1 MDVKERRR
9 NVEKLYKRGT
19 KTEKIAKLLGISV
32 RTVERDISFL
42 QGHNKE
48 KTEETI
54 LSVHRE
60 IISRRKK
67 EEEPEVPKLKRSK
80 EVAKRREN
88 VARLYTKGKTVRE
101 IAEELGVT
109 VPIIYQ
115 DIRLLIKEG
124 KVEKREKSDIN
135 GKKEGRKRSKEVA
148 KRREEVVRLYTK
160 GKTVREIAEELG
172 ISLPTIYQD
181 IRILVKE
188 GKIEKR
194 EREESKTNGK
204 KRGRKRSKK
213 VSKRRE
219 DAARLYKEGKT
230 AKEISEELG
239 VSVSI
244 IYQDIRILIKE
255 GKIEKREKFDINGK
269 KEGRKRSKEVAK
281 RREEVVRLYT
291 KGKTVREIAEEL
303 GVSVSIIYQDI
314 RILIEEG
321 KIEKREEKKSQKNSE
336 NEKRKISRRAE
347 EKNEKPEIDV
357 DEEITTQESKYM
369 KIDALYRENKSY
381 GEIADELNLSILEVM
396 EYLQQIKL
404 NKSTEAV
411 ISDRKTMV
419 KKLYEEGKTLEEIAN
434 DLNISEALVKEDLLA
449 FGIIPGLELVK
460 EKRKEEQSQDKQES
474 EEEKIV
480 NKKEVIGKTPKSH
493 ILGIKERRE
502 KVEKLYDEGMEEEE
516 IASKLG
522 VSVRVVRRDIE
533 ALLDARMIQDK
544 STKAKID
551 DNLKKEEE
559 ARILKRREQIER
571 LYKEGKSAQEIAEE
585 LGISKEIV
593 IEDIKIL
600 IRDGKLPKGNRKEFS
615 KDRKE
620 RIVNRRK
627 KIFEE
632 RRKKVAELYNE
643 GRSLEEIAE
652 KLGVTV
658 WIVRNDINVLVRR
671 KIIKRRV
678 DKQVKKESEGNEI
691 RKEEDEER
699 RKKVEKLYNE
709 GTAVAEIIQRLNVS
723 RNKIYRRHRCTRKN
737 GKN

>member
-9 NVEKLYKRGT
+9 NVEKLYKSGT
-19 KTEKIAKLLGISV
+19 KSEKIAKLLGISV

-48 KTEETI
+48 KTEETT

-60 IISRRKK
+60 IISRREK

-172 ISLPTIYQD
+172 
-181 IRILVKE
+181 
-188 GKIEKR
+188 
-194 EREESKTNGK
+194 
-204 KRGRKRSKK
+204 
-213 VSKRRE
+213 
-219 DAARLYKEGKT
+219 
-230 AKEISEELG
+230 
-239 VSVSI
+239 
-244 IYQDIRILIKE
+244 
-255 GKIEKREKFDINGK
+255 
-269 KEGRKRSKEVAK
+269 
-281 RREEVVRLYT
+281 
-291 KGKTVREIAEEL
+291 
-303 GVSVSIIYQDI
+303 VSVSIIYQDI

-357 DEEITTQESKYM
+357 DEETTPQESKYM

>member
-9 NVEKLYKRGT
+9 NVEKLYKSGT
-19 KTEKIAKLLGISV
+19 KPEKIAKLLGISV
-32 RTVERDISFL
+32 RTIERDIAFL
-42 QGHNKE
+42 QEHNKE
-48 KTEETI
+48 ETGKTEF
-54 LSVHRE
+54 SVHAERISIRE
-60 IISRRKK
+60 K
-67 EEEPEVPKLKRSK
+67 E
-80 EVAKRREN
+80 KRRE
-88 VARLYTKGKTVRE
+88 
-101 IAEELGVT
+101 
-109 VPIIYQ
+109 
-115 DIRLLIKEG
+115 
-124 KVEKREKSDIN
+124 EKKSKIN
-135 GKKEGRKRSKEVA
+135 GKRRGRKRSKEVA
-148 KRREEVVRLYTK
+148 KRREKVARLYT
-160 GKTVREIAEELG
+160 EE
-172 ISLPTIYQD
+172 
-181 IRILVKE
+181 
-188 GKIEKR
+188 
-194 EREESKTNGK
+194 
-204 KRGRKRSKK
+204 
-213 VSKRRE
+213 
-219 DAARLYKEGKT
+219 
-230 AKEISEELG
+230 
-239 VSVSI
+239 
-244 IYQDIRILIKE
+244 
-255 GKIEKREKFDINGK
+255 
-269 KEGRKRSKEVAK
+269 
-281 RREEVVRLYT
+281 
-291 KGKTVREIAEEL
+291 KTVREIAEEL

-321 KIEKREEKKSQKNSE
+321 KIKKREEKKSEKNSKNE
-336 NEKRKISRRAE
+336 NRKINRKAE
-347 EKNEKPEIDV
+347 EKAENSGIDV
-357 DEEITTQESKYM
+357 YEEITPQESKYM
-369 KIDALYRENKSY
+369 KIEALYRENRSY

-522 VSVRVVRRDIE
+522 VSVRVVKRDIE
-533 ALLDARMIQDK
+533 ALLDIRMIQDK
-544 STKAKID
+544 STKVKID

-620 RIVNRRK
+620 RIVNKRK

-652 KLGVTV
+652 ELSISVLVVK
-658 WIVRNDINVLVRR
+658 NDINILVGR
-671 KIIKRRV
+671 KIIERR
-678 DKQVKKESEGNEI
+678 VKKEAK
-691 RKEEDEER
+691 KENKREDEKR
-699 RKKVEKLYNE
+699 REEVEKLYNE
-709 GTAVAEIIQRLNVS
+709 GITITEIAQRLNVS
-723 RNKIYRRHRCTRKN
+723 RDKIYRRHRCTRKD

>member
-19 KTEKIAKLLGISV
+19 KTEKIAKLLGVSI
-32 RTVERDISFL
+32 RIIERDIAFL
-42 QGHNKE
+42 QEHNKE
-48 KTEETI
+48 KTEETM
-54 LSVHRE
+54 LSIHSE
-60 IISRRKK
+60 IVSRRKK
-67 EEEPEVPKLKRSK
+67 EEEPELSKLKRSK
-80 EVAKRREN
+80 QVTKRRED
-88 VARLYTKGKTVRE
+88 VARLYTKGKTARE
-101 IAEELGVT
+101 IAEELGVA
-109 VPIIYQ
+109 VSIIYQ
-115 DIRLLIKEG
+115 DIRILIEEG
-124 KVEKREKSDIN
+124 KIEKREENKSKIN
-135 GKKEGRKRSKEVA
+135 RKRRGRKRSKEVA

-160 GKTVREIAEELG
+160 GKTA
-172 ISLPTIYQD
+172 
-181 IRILVKE
+181 
-188 GKIEKR
+188 
-194 EREESKTNGK
+194 
-204 KRGRKRSKK
+204 
-213 VSKRRE
+213 
-219 DAARLYKEGKT
+219 
-230 AKEISEELG
+230 
-239 VSVSI
+239 
-244 IYQDIRILIKE
+244 
-255 GKIEKREKFDINGK
+255 
-269 KEGRKRSKEVAK
+269 
-281 RREEVVRLYT
+281 
-291 KGKTVREIAEEL
+291 REIAEEL
-303 GVSVSIIYQDI
+303 GVALPTIYQDI

-321 KIEKREEKKSQKNSE
+321 KIEKREENKSEKNSE
-336 NEKRKISRRAE
+336 NGKRKISRRAE

-357 DEEITTQESKYM
+357 DEETTPQESKYM

-434 DLNISEALVKEDLLA
+434 NLNISEALVKEDLLA
-449 FGIIPGLELVK
+449 FGIIPGIELVK
-460 EKRKEEQSQDKQES
+460 EKGKEEQSQDKQES

>member
-1 MDVKERRR
+1 
-9 NVEKLYKRGT
+9 
-19 KTEKIAKLLGISV
+19 
-32 RTVERDISFL
+32 
-42 QGHNKE
+42 
-48 KTEETI
+48 
-54 LSVHRE
+54 
-60 IISRRKK
+60 
-67 EEEPEVPKLKRSK
+67 
-80 EVAKRREN
+80 
-88 VARLYTKGKTVRE
+88 
-101 IAEELGVT
+101 
-109 VPIIYQ
+109 
-115 DIRLLIKEG
+115 
-124 KVEKREKSDIN
+124 
-135 GKKEGRKRSKEVA
+135 
-148 KRREEVVRLYTK
+148 
-160 GKTVREIAEELG
+160 
-172 ISLPTIYQD
+172 
-181 IRILVKE
+181 
-188 GKIEKR
+188 
-194 EREESKTNGK
+194 
-204 KRGRKRSKK
+204 
-213 VSKRRE
+213 
-219 DAARLYKEGKT
+219 
-230 AKEISEELG
+230 
-239 VSVSI
+239 
-244 IYQDIRILIKE
+244 
-255 GKIEKREKFDINGK
+255 
-269 KEGRKRSKEVAK
+269 
-281 RREEVVRLYT
+281 
-291 KGKTVREIAEEL
+291 
-303 GVSVSIIYQDI
+303 
-314 RILIEEG
+314 
-321 KIEKREEKKSQKNSE
+321 
-336 NEKRKISRRAE
+336 
-347 EKNEKPEIDV
+347 
-357 DEEITTQESKYM
+357 M

>member
-9 NVEKLYKRGT
+9 NVEKLYKSGT
-19 KTEKIAKLLGISV
+19 KPEKIAKLLGISV
-32 RTVERDISFL
+32 RTIERDIAFL
-42 QGHNKE
+42 QEHNKE
-48 KTEETI
+48 ETGKTEF
-54 LSVHRE
+54 SVHAERISIRE
-60 IISRRKK
+60 K
-67 EEEPEVPKLKRSK
+67 E
-80 EVAKRREN
+80 KRRE
-88 VARLYTKGKTVRE
+88 
-101 IAEELGVT
+101 
-109 VPIIYQ
+109 
-115 DIRLLIKEG
+115 
-124 KVEKREKSDIN
+124 EKKSKIN
-135 GKKEGRKRSKEVA
+135 GKRRGRKRSKEVA
-148 KRREEVVRLYTK
+148 KRREKVARLYT
-160 GKTVREIAEELG
+160 E
-172 ISLPTIYQD
+172 
-181 IRILVKE
+181 
-188 GKIEKR
+188 
-194 EREESKTNGK
+194 
-204 KRGRKRSKK
+204 
-213 VSKRRE
+213 
-219 DAARLYKEGKT
+219 
-230 AKEISEELG
+230 
-239 VSVSI
+239 
-244 IYQDIRILIKE
+244 
-255 GKIEKREKFDINGK
+255 
-269 KEGRKRSKEVAK
+269 
-281 RREEVVRLYT
+281 
-291 KGKTVREIAEEL
+291 GKTVREIAEEL

-321 KIEKREEKKSQKNSE
+321 KIKKREEKKSEKNSKNE
-336 NEKRKISRRAE
+336 NRKINRKAE
-347 EKNEKPEIDV
+347 EKAENSGIDV
-357 DEEITTQESKYM
+357 YEEITPQESKYM
-369 KIDALYRENKSY
+369 KIEALYRENRSY

-404 NKSTEAV
+404 NKFTETE

-434 DLNISEALVKEDLLA
+434 NLNISETLVKEDLLA
-449 FGIIPGLELVK
+449 FGIIPGIELVR
-460 EKRKEEQSQDKQES
+460 EKRKEEQSQDKQKS

-522 VSVRVVRRDIE
+522 VSVRVVKRDIE
-533 ALLDARMIQDK
+533 ALLDIRMIQDK
-544 STKAKID
+544 STKVKID

-620 RIVNRRK
+620 RIVNKRK

-652 KLGVTV
+652 ELSISVLVVK
-658 WIVRNDINVLVRR
+658 NDINILVGR
-671 KIIKRRV
+671 KIIERRVEKEAKKENKREDEKRR
-678 DKQVKKESEGNEI
+678 
-691 RKEEDEER
+691 EE
-699 RKKVEKLYNE
+699 VEKLYNE
-709 GTAVAEIIQRLNVS
+709 GITITEIAQRLNVS
-723 RNKIYRRHRCTRKN
+723 RDKIYRRHRCTRKD

>member
-9 NVEKLYKRGT
+9 NVEKLYKSGT
-19 KTEKIAKLLGISV
+19 KSEKIAKLLGISV

-48 KTEETI
+48 KTEETT

-60 IISRRKK
+60 IISRRQK

-80 EVAKRREN
+80 EVAKRREE
-88 VARLYTKGKTVRE
+88 VARLYTKGKTARE
-101 IAEELGVT
+101 IAEELGV
-109 VPIIYQ
+109 
-115 DIRLLIKEG
+115 
-124 KVEKREKSDIN
+124 
-135 GKKEGRKRSKEVA
+135 A
-148 KRREEVVRLYTK
+148 
-160 GKTVREIAEELG
+160 
-172 ISLPTIYQD
+172 
-181 IRILVKE
+181 
-188 GKIEKR
+188 
-194 EREESKTNGK
+194 
-204 KRGRKRSKK
+204 
-213 VSKRRE
+213 
-219 DAARLYKEGKT
+219 
-230 AKEISEELG
+230 
-239 VSVSI
+239 
-244 IYQDIRILIKE
+244 
-255 GKIEKREKFDINGK
+255 
-269 KEGRKRSKEVAK
+269 
-281 RREEVVRLYT
+281 
-291 KGKTVREIAEEL
+291 
-303 GVSVSIIYQDI
+303 VSIIYQDI

-321 KIEKREEKKSQKNSE
+321 KIEKREENKSKINGKRRGRKRSKEVFKRREDVARLYTKGKTAREIAEELGVALPTIYQDIRILIEEGKIEKREENKSQKNSE

-347 EKNEKPEIDV
+347 EKDEKPEIDV
-357 DEEITTQESKYM
+357 DEETTPQESKYM

-434 DLNISEALVKEDLLA
+434 NLNISEALIKEDLLA
-449 FGIIPGLELVK
+449 FGIIPGIELVK
-460 EKRKEEQSQDKQES
+460 EKGKEEQSQDKQES

>member
-9 NVEKLYKRGT
+9 NVEKLYKSGT
-19 KTEKIAKLLGISV
+19 KSEKIAKLLGISV

-80 EVAKRREN
+80 EVAKRREE
-88 VARLYTKGKTVRE
+88 VARLYTKGKTARE

-109 VPIIYQ
+109 VP
-115 DIRLLIKEG
+115 
-124 KVEKREKSDIN
+124 
-135 GKKEGRKRSKEVA
+135 
-148 KRREEVVRLYTK
+148 
-160 GKTVREIAEELG
+160 
-172 ISLPTIYQD
+172 
-181 IRILVKE
+181 
-188 GKIEKR
+188 
-194 EREESKTNGK
+194 
-204 KRGRKRSKK
+204 
-213 VSKRRE
+213 
-219 DAARLYKEGKT
+219 
-230 AKEISEELG
+230 
-239 VSVSI
+239 I

-291 KGKTVREIAEEL
+291 KGKTAREIAEEL
-303 GVSVSIIYQDI
+303 GVALPTIYQDI

-357 DEEITTQESKYM
+357 DEETTPQESKYM

-434 DLNISEALVKEDLLA
+434 NLNISEALVKEDLLA
-449 FGIIPGLELVK
+449 FGIIPGIELVK
-460 EKRKEEQSQDKQES
+460 EKGKEEQSQDKQES

-533 ALLDARMIQDK
+533 ALLDARMI
-544 STKAKID
+544 I
-551 DNLKKEEE
+551 
-559 ARILKRREQIER
+559 
-571 LYKEGKSAQEIAEE
+571 
-585 LGISKEIV
+585 
-593 IEDIKIL
+593 
-600 IRDGKLPKGNRKEFS
+600 
-615 KDRKE
+615 
-620 RIVNRRK
+620 
-627 KIFEE
+627 
-632 RRKKVAELYNE
+632 
-643 GRSLEEIAE
+643 
-652 KLGVTV
+652 
-658 WIVRNDINVLVRR
+658 
-671 KIIKRRV
+671 
-678 DKQVKKESEGNEI
+678 
-691 RKEEDEER
+691 
-699 RKKVEKLYNE
+699 
-709 GTAVAEIIQRLNVS
+709 
-723 RNKIYRRHRCTRKN
+723 
-737 GKN
+737 

>member
-1 MDVKERRR
+1 MDVRERRR
-9 NVEKLYKRGT
+9 NVEKLYKSGT
-19 KTEKIAKLLGISV
+19 KSEKIAKLLGISV

-48 KTEETI
+48 KTEETT

-60 IISRRKK
+60 IISRREK
-67 EEEPEVPKLKRSK
+67 EEEAEVPKLKRSK

-88 VARLYTKGKTVRE
+88 VARLYTKGKTTRE
-101 IAEELGVT
+101 IAEELGVALPT
-109 VPIIYQ
+109 IYQ
-115 DIRLLIKEG
+115 DIRILIEEG
-124 KVEKREKSDIN
+124 KIEKREEKKSKIN
-135 GKKEGRKRSKEVA
+135 GKRRGRKRSKEVA
-148 KRREEVVRLYTK
+148 KRREKVARLYT
-160 GKTVREIAEELG
+160 EE
-172 ISLPTIYQD
+172 
-181 IRILVKE
+181 
-188 GKIEKR
+188 
-194 EREESKTNGK
+194 
-204 KRGRKRSKK
+204 
-213 VSKRRE
+213 
-219 DAARLYKEGKT
+219 
-230 AKEISEELG
+230 
-239 VSVSI
+239 
-244 IYQDIRILIKE
+244 
-255 GKIEKREKFDINGK
+255 
-269 KEGRKRSKEVAK
+269 
-281 RREEVVRLYT
+281 
-291 KGKTVREIAEEL
+291 KTVREIAEEL

-321 KIEKREEKKSQKNSE
+321 KIKKREEKKSEKNSKNE
-336 NEKRKISRRAE
+336 NRKINRKAE
-347 EKNEKPEIDV
+347 EKAENSGIDV
-357 DEEITTQESKYM
+357 YEEITPQESKYM
-369 KIDALYRENKSY
+369 KIEALYRENRSY

-404 NKSTEAV
+404 NKFTETE

-434 DLNISEALVKEDLLA
+434 NLNISETLVKEDLLA
-449 FGIIPGLELVK
+449 FGIIPGIELVR
-460 EKRKEEQSQDKQES
+460 EKRKEEQSQDKQKS

-522 VSVRVVRRDIE
+522 VSVRVVKRDIE
-533 ALLDARMIQDK
+533 ALLDIRMIQDK
-544 STKAKID
+544 STKVKID

-600 IRDGKLPKGNRKEFS
+600 IRDAKLPKGNRKEFS

-620 RIVNRRK
+620 RIVNKRK

-652 KLGVTV
+652 ELSISVLVVK
-658 WIVRNDINVLVRR
+658 NDINILVGR
-671 KIIKRRV
+671 KIIERRVEKEAKKENKREDEKRR
-678 DKQVKKESEGNEI
+678 
-691 RKEEDEER
+691 EE
-699 RKKVEKLYNE
+699 VEKLYNE
-709 GTAVAEIIQRLNVS
+709 GITITEIAQRLNVS
-723 RNKIYRRHRCTRKN
+723 RDKIYRRHRCTRKD

>member
-1 MDVKERRR
+1 MDVRERRR
-9 NVEKLYKRGT
+9 NVEKLYKSGT
-19 KTEKIAKLLGISV
+19 KSEKIAKLLGISV

-48 KTEETI
+48 KTEETT

-60 IISRRKK
+60 IISRREK
-67 EEEPEVPKLKRSK
+67 EEEAEVPKL
-80 EVAKRREN
+80 
-88 VARLYTKGKTVRE
+88 
-101 IAEELGVT
+101 
-109 VPIIYQ
+109 
-115 DIRLLIKEG
+115 
-124 KVEKREKSDIN
+124 
-135 GKKEGRKRSKEVA
+135 KRSKEVA

-172 ISLPTIYQD
+172 VTVP
-181 IRILVKE
+181 
-188 GKIEKR
+188 
-194 EREESKTNGK
+194 
-204 KRGRKRSKK
+204 
-213 VSKRRE
+213 
-219 DAARLYKEGKT
+219 
-230 AKEISEELG
+230 
-239 VSVSI
+239 I

-255 GKIEKREKFDINGK
+255 GKVEKREKSDINGK

-336 NEKRKISRRAE
+336 NGKRKISRRAE

-357 DEEITTQESKYM
+357 DEETTPQESKYM

-434 DLNISEALVKEDLLA
+434 NLNISETLVKEDLLA
-449 FGIIPGLELVK
+449 FGIIPGIELVR
-460 EKRKEEQSQDKQES
+460 EKRKEEQSQEKQKS

-522 VSVRVVRRDIE
+522 VSVRVVKRDIE
-533 ALLDARMIQDK
+533 ALLDIRMIQDK
-544 STKAKID
+544 STKVKID

-620 RIVNRRK
+620 RIVNKRK

-652 KLGVTV
+652 ELSISVLVVK
-658 WIVRNDINVLVRR
+658 NDINILVGR
-671 KIIKRRV
+671 KIIERRVEKEAKKENKREDEKRR
-678 DKQVKKESEGNEI
+678 
-691 RKEEDEER
+691 EE
-699 RKKVEKLYNE
+699 VEKLYNE
-709 GTAVAEIIQRLNVS
+709 GITITEIAQRLNVS
-723 RNKIYRRHRCTRKN
+723 RDKIYRRHRCTRKD

>member
-1 MDVKERRR
+1 MDVKERRK
-9 NVEKLYKRGT
+9 NVEKLYKSGT
-19 KTEKIAKLLGISV
+19 KSEKIAKLLGISV

-60 IISRRKK
+60 IISRREK

-115 DIRLLIKEG
+115 DIR
-124 KVEKREKSDIN
+124 
-135 GKKEGRKRSKEVA
+135 
-148 KRREEVVRLYTK
+148 
-160 GKTVREIAEELG
+160 
-172 ISLPTIYQD
+172 
-181 IRILVKE
+181 
-188 GKIEKR
+188 
-194 EREESKTNGK
+194 
-204 KRGRKRSKK
+204 
-213 VSKRRE
+213 
-219 DAARLYKEGKT
+219 
-230 AKEISEELG
+230 
-239 VSVSI
+239 
-244 IYQDIRILIKE
+244 ILIK
-255 GKIEKREKFDINGK
+255 
-269 KEGRKRSKEVAK
+269 
-281 RREEVVRLYT
+281 
-291 KGKTVREIAEEL
+291 
-303 GVSVSIIYQDI
+303 
-314 RILIEEG
+314 EG

-357 DEEITTQESKYM
+357 DEETTPQESKYM

-434 DLNISEALVKEDLLA
+434 NLNISEALVKEDLLA
-449 FGIIPGLELVK
+449 FGIIPGIELVK
-460 EKRKEEQSQDKQES
+460 EKGKEEQSQDKQES

-533 ALLDARMIQDK
+533 ALLDARMRQDK
-544 STKAKID
+544 RAKAKRAD
-551 DNLKKEEE
+551 KSKKEEE

-600 IRDGKLPKGNRKEFS
+600 IRDGKLPKGNHKEFS

-678 DKQVKKESEGNEI
+678 DKQVKKENEGNEI